1 MTQEEL
7 EQEILRLTEELN
19 TTKTELDT
27 ERTQHITTKALLE
40 ESRSNNQ
47 KLISLI
53 KYEEPEKPKE
63 PEEEELDY
71 AARIA
76 KHIEEVY
83 K

>member
-1 MTQEEL
+1 MAQEEL

-53 KYEEPEKPKE
+53 KYEEPAKLKE
-63 PEEEELDY
+63 GEEEELDY

>member
-19 TTKTELDT
+19 TTKTELDA
-27 ERTQHITTKALLE
+27 ERTQHSTTKALLD

-53 KYEEPEKPKE
+53 KYEEPAKSKE

>member
-27 ERTQHITTKALLE
+27 ERTQHFTTKALLD

-53 KYEEPEKPKE
+53 KYEEPAKSKE
-63 PEEEELDY
+63 DEEEELDY

>member
-53 KYEEPEKPKE
+53 KYEEPAKSKE
-63 PEEEELDY
+63 DEEEELDY
-71 AARIA
+71 AGRIA

>member
-1 MTQEEL
+1 MAQEEL

-53 KYEEPEKPKE
+53 KYEEPAKSKE
-63 PEEEELDY
+63 AEEEELDY

>member
-27 ERTQHITTKALLE
+27 ERTQHITTKALLD

-53 KYEEPEKPKE
+53 KYEEPAKPKE
-63 PEEEELDY
+63 SEEEELDY

>member
-53 KYEEPEKPKE
+53 KYEEPAKSKE
-63 PEEEELDY
+63 DEEEELDY

>member
-27 ERTQHITTKALLE
+27 ERTQHFTTKALLE

-53 KYEEPEKPKE
+53 KYEEPAKSKE
-63 PEEEELDY
+63 VEEEELDY

>member
-27 ERTQHITTKALLE
+27 ERAQHSTTKDLLD

-53 KYEEPEKPKE
+53 KYEEPAKPKE
-63 PEEEELDY
+63 PEELDY

>member
-1 MTQEEL
+1 MAQEEL

-53 KYEEPEKPKE
+53 KYEEPAKSKE
-63 PEEEELDY
+63 DEEEELDY

>member
-27 ERTQHITTKALLE
+27 ERAQHSTTKALLD

-63 PEEEELDY
+63 HEEEELDY

>member
-7 EQEILRLTEELN
+7 EQEILRITEELN

-27 ERTQHITTKALLE
+27 ERTQHITTKALLD

-53 KYEEPEKPKE
+53 KYEEPAKSKE
-63 PEEEELDY
+63 GEEEELDY
-71 AARIA
+71 AGRIA

>member
-1 MTQEEL
+1 MAQEEL

-53 KYEEPEKPKE
+53 KYEEPAKSKE
-63 PEEEELDY
+63 DEGEELDY

>member
-27 ERTQHITTKALLE
+27 ERTQHITTKALLD

-53 KYEEPEKPKE
+53 KYEEPPKPKE

>member
-1 MTQEEL
+1 MAQEEM

-53 KYEEPEKPKE
+53 KYEEPAKSKE
-63 PEEEELDY
+63 DEEEELDY

>member
-1 MTQEEL
+1 MAQEEL

-53 KYEEPEKPKE
+53 KYEEPAKSKE
-63 PEEEELDY
+63 VEEEELDY
-71 AARIA
+71 ATRIA

>member
-27 ERTQHITTKALLE
+27 ERVQHSTTKALLE

-53 KYEEPEKPKE
+53 KYEEPAKAKE
-63 PEEEELDY
+63 GEEEELDY

>member
-1 MTQEEL
+1 MTQEEM

-27 ERTQHITTKALLE
+27 ERTQHSTTKALLD

-53 KYEEPEKPKE
+53 KYEEPAKVKE

>member
-27 ERTQHITTKALLE
+27 ERTQHTTTKALLD

-53 KYEEPEKPKE
+53 KYDEPAKAKE

>member
-27 ERTQHITTKALLE
+27 ERTQHSTTKALLD

-53 KYEEPEKPKE
+53 KYEEPAKTKE
-63 PEEEELDY
+63 PEELDY

>member
-27 ERTQHITTKALLE
+27 ERAQHSTTKALLD

-53 KYEEPEKPKE
+53 KYEEPQKPKE

-71 AARIA
+71 SARIV
-76 KHIEEVY
+76 KHIKEVY
-83 K
+83 G

>member
-27 ERTQHITTKALLE
+27 ERAQHSTTKALLD

-53 KYEEPEKPKE
+53 KYGEPEKPKE
-63 PEEEELDY
+63 HEEEELDY

>member
-27 ERTQHITTKALLE
+27 ERAQHSTTKALLD

-53 KYEEPEKPKE
+53 KYEEPTKPKE
-63 PEEEELDY
+63 HEEEELDY